1 MPKIKAPRSSPSL
14 DMTPM
19 VDLFFL
25 LVTFFMLTA
34 TFRNEEPV
42 MVDTPRSTSDKI
54 LPDNTMLITIDTAGR
69 VFYTIDGQE
78 VRKNLITDLGK
89 QYNVKFSDDQ
99 ITTFSKMTSVGLPVA
114 ELPAYI
120 SLKADK
126 RKAIDKAS
134 KGIPLDTALTE
145 KNQLAFWIN
154 LGRRHHA
161 AYQENKVNEDPN
173 YKKAELRF
181 AIKADGETAYRKVK
195 DVIKIFKMQDIYRF
209 NLVTSQE
216 AK

>member
-1 MPKIKAPRSSPSL
+1 MPKIKAPRSSPSI

-42 MVDTPRSTSDKI
+42 TVDTPKSTSEKI

-69 VFYTIDGQE
+69 VFYSIEGQE
-78 VRKNLITDLGK
+78 IRKALLKDMGEH
-89 QYNVKFSDDQ
+89 YGV
-99 ITTFSKMTSVGLPVA
+99 TFSSKQVETFARLKSIGMPVA
-114 ELPAYI
+114 QLPGY
-120 SLKADK
+120 LDMKASE
-126 RKAIDKAS
+126 RKALDKQT
-134 KGIPLDTALTE
+134 KGIPIDTAITE
-145 KNQLAFWIN
+145 KNELAFWIN
-154 LGRRHHA
+154 FGQREA
-161 AYQENKVNEDPN
+161 AVFLQNKKAEDPN
-173 YKKAELRF
+173 FPGQDLRF
-181 AIKADGETAYRKVK
+181 AIKADGETAYKKVK
-195 DVIKIFKMQDIYRF
+195 DVINVFKKQNIYTF

>member
-89 QYNVKFSDDQ
+89 QYNVKFSDEQ
-99 ITTFSKMTSVGLPVA
+99 IITFSKMTSVGLPVA

-126 RKAIDKAS
+126 RKAIDNAS
-134 KGIPLDTALTE
+134 KGIPMDTALTE
-145 KNQLAFWIN
+145 RNQLAFWIN

-161 AYQENKVNEDPN
+161 VYQENKVNEDPN

>member
-1 MPKIKAPRSSPSL
+1 
-14 DMTPM
+14 M

-42 MVDTPRSTSDKI
+42 MVDTPRSTSEKI

-78 VRKNLITDLGK
+78 VRKNLIKDLGE
-89 QYNVKFSDDQ
+89 QYKVKFSDEQ
-99 ITTFSKMTSVGLPVA
+99 IITFSKMTSVGLPVA

-120 SLKADK
+120 SMKADK
-126 RKAIDKAS
+126 RKAVDKAS
-134 KGIPLDTALTE
+134 QGIPLDTALTE

-161 AYQENKVNEDPN
+161 AYQENKLNEDAN
-173 YKKAELRF
+173 YKKVDLRF

-216 AK
+216 AR

>member
-54 LPDNTMLITIDTAGR
+54 LPDNTMLFTIDTAGR

-126 RKAIDKAS
+126 RKAIDKAV
-134 KGIPLDTALTE
+134 
-145 KNQLAFWIN
+145 FRWIQ
-154 LGRRHHA
+154 R
-161 AYQENKVNEDPN
+161 
-173 YKKAELRF
+173 
-181 AIKADGETAYRKVK
+181 
-195 DVIKIFKMQDIYRF
+195 
-209 NLVTSQE
+209 
-216 AK
+216 

>member
-42 MVDTPRSTSDKI
+42 MVDTPKSTSDKI

-78 VRKNLITDLGK
+78 VRYKLISDLGE
-89 QYNVKFSDDQ
+89 QYKVPFSEQ
-99 ITTFSKMTSVGLPVA
+99 QKITFSKMTSVGLPVA

-120 SLKADK
+120 DMKAEK

-134 KGIPLDTALTE
+134 KGIPMDTALTE
-145 KNQLAFWIN
+145 RNQLAFWIN

-161 AYQENKVNEDPN
+161 AIQENKANEDPN
-173 YKKAELRF
+173 YKKADLRF
-181 AIKADGETAYRKVK
+181 AIKADGETAYKKVK
-195 DVIKIFKMQDIYRF
+195 DVVAIFKMQDIYRF

>member
-42 MVDTPRSTSDKI
+42 MVDTPRSTSEKI

-89 QYNVKFSDDQ
+89 QYNVKFSDEQ
-99 ITTFSKMTSVGLPVA
+99 IITFSKMTSVGLPVA

-120 SLKADK
+120 SMKADK

-145 KNQLAFWIN
+145 RNQLAFWIN

-161 AYQENKVNEDPN
+161 AYQENKVNEDAN
-173 YKKAELRF
+173 YKKVDLRF

-216 AK
+216 AR